1 MRWAFWVAFEW
12 TLISLALVVASY
24 WPLLWP
30 LAVLFLGTRQHALA
44 VLGHE
49 AVHYGVH
56 TDRKVNDRLGNLLCM
71 WPLLTDVA
79 GFREFHIRHHQFVGT
94 DLDPER
100 AVREPFAERWAD
112 LTPGKKMRQLARDL
126 VGGSLSEAFYIL
138 RETRGRLTWRRGMYV
153 VGLFSLAAFGL
164 GWHVLLAWL
173 VAMVTSNFAVM
184 RLRMYREHLGPEV
197 TQVYV
202 AKWWERAL
210 YLPHCIWKHEPH
222 HRPGRWSTPAWDL

>member
-12 TLISLALVVASY
+12 TLIGLAVMAASY

-30 LAVLFLGTRQHALA
+30 LVVLFIGTRQHALA

-49 AVHYGVH
+49 AVHYTAH
-56 TDRKVNDRLGNLLCM
+56 DDRKANDRLGNLLCM
-71 WPLLTDVA
+71 WPLLTDVV
-79 GFREFHIRHHQFVGT
+79 GFRKFHLKHHQFVGT

-100 AVREPFAERWAD
+100 AVREPFAERWTD
-112 LTPGKKMRQLARDL
+112 LTSAKKMRLLVTDL
-126 VGGSLSEAFYIL
+126 VGGSLNEAFYIL
-138 RETRGRLTWRRGMYV
+138 RETRGRLSWQRGTYV
-153 VGLFSLAAFGL
+153 VGLFGLAALGL

-173 VAMVTSNFAVM
+173 VAVVTSNFAVM

-210 YLPHCIWKHEPH
+210 YLPHYIWKHEPH
-222 HRPGRWSTPAWDL
+222 HQPGRWGTPCWDL